1 MGFKSA
7 KQSHNNRFQ
16 VGGLI
21 LPSKEIYNAY
31 KAVCEIRDFAAL
43 NNFPSITVRQ
53 TCPDACEEREALA
66 WCGRGWNESFV
77 DLVCDK
83 IDVIDYH

>member
-1 MGFKSA
+1 MKGFKEKKTNIKMGFKSA
-7 KQSHNNRFQ
+7 KQSHNNRLQ

-31 KAVCEIRDFAAL
+31 KAVCEIHDFAAL
-43 NNFPSITVRQ
+43 NNLSSITVRE

-66 WCGRGWNESFV
+66 
-77 DLVCDK
+77 
-83 IDVIDYH
+83 

>member
-7 KQSHNNRFQ
+7 KQSHNNGFQ

-31 KAVCEIRDFAAL
+31 KTVCEIHDFAAL
-43 NNFPSITVRQ
+43 NNLPSITVRE
-53 TCPDACEEREALA
+53 TYPDACEERETLA
-66 WCGRGWNESFV
+66 
-77 DLVCDK
+77 
-83 IDVIDYH
+83 

>member
-1 MGFKSA
+1 MKGFKEKKTNIKMGFKSA
-7 KQSHNNRFQ
+7 KQSHNNAFQ

-31 KAVCEIRDFAAL
+31 KAVCEIHDFAAL
-43 NNFPSITVRQ
+43 NNLSSITVRE

-66 WCGRGWNESFV
+66 
-77 DLVCDK
+77 
-83 IDVIDYH
+83 

>member
-7 KQSHNNRFQ
+7 KQSHNNGLQ

-31 KAVCEIRDFAAL
+31 KAVCEIHDFAACNL
-43 NNFPSITVRQ
+43 PSITVRE
-53 TCPDACEEREALA
+53 TCPDECEEREALTC
-66 WCGRGWNESFV
+66 CGRGWNESFV
-77 DLVCDK
+77 DLVCEK
-83 IDVIDYH
+83 IDVID